1 MSNKPTNQSI
11 AESCKCDVM
20 QPGLYDI
27 ETEMCTPELDD
38 AKQFIPPEI
47 QNNILEKTPISMFI
61 TVYLMDMQQH
71 SGESYIS
78 AFGKAILQR
87 RMAQSTVACFLMGLD
102 VTLGIS

>member
-1 MSNKPTNQSI
+1 
-11 AESCKCDVM
+11 M

-27 ETEMCTPELDD
+27 ETEMCTPELED

-61 TVYLMDMQQH
+61 TVYLLDMPQTAPN
-71 SGESYIS
+71 ESYIS
-78 AFGKAILQR
+78 AFGKSILQR

-102 VTLGIS
+102 VTIGGAAGSK